1 MPAMDEIQQIA
12 TSEVVFAIL
21 FITFLVFYL
30 KKSSDDSKAQ
40 READQLRDKEQRE
53 VNQTRDKEQRESDQI
68 RDTYM
73 MTLHKEREDALKIML
88 ADQRNDSLSREADLS
103 TNLRLMVD
111 QQERI
116 GDTLKEVSGGLLDL
130 EKKVDTNMMEVW
142 KAMAQSHQASGQIN
156 IQK

>member
-1 MPAMDEIQQIA
+1 MPLEQIQKIA

-21 FITFLVFYL
+21 FIAFLVWYL

-53 VNQTRDKEQRESDQI
+53 ANQLRDKEQREADQA
-68 RDTYM
+68 RDAYM
-73 MTLHKEREDALKIML
+73 MTLHKEREDALKLML
-88 ADQRNDSLSREADLS
+88 MEQRADSLAREADLS
-103 TNLRLMVD
+103 TNVRRMVD

-116 GDTLKEVSGGLLDL
+116 GDTLKEVSGGLIDL
-130 EKKVDTNMMEVW
+130 EKKVDNNIMEIW
-142 KAMAQSHQASGQIN
+142 KVMAQAHPPQVT